1 MFGGGNDSQLTAL
14 GKYVQSHDPGSR
26 WDVLTQTSREA
37 DPMILNG
44 INAGSMGGFNGDD
57 PVLNADAIAKL
68 VGNGEVR
75 YFALGDAFPG
85 RTGSSGVQAVEKV
98 CTAVP
103 SSTWNATSQTS
114 SGAGIAG
121 APGGGSTSLYDCA
134 GMASQIAAAG

>member
-37 DPMILNG
+37 DPMILDG
-44 INAGSMGGFNGDD
+44 IRAGSMGGFNGDD
-57 PVLNADAIAKL
+57 PVLNTAAIAKL
-68 VGNGEVR
+68 VSRGEVR

-98 CTAVP
+98 CTAIP
-103 SSTWNATSQTS
+103 SSTWGGASQS
-114 SGAGIAG
+114 SGTGAAAAGG
-121 APGGGSTSLYDCA
+121 MGTTLYDCT
-134 GMASQIAAAG
+134 GKASQLAAAS